1 MISALRHAGLV
12 VQDLESAIGFYEGL
26 GLRLWRRETETGP
39 FIEQVTGLSGVRLE
53 WAKLKAPDD
62 SLLEL
67 LQYHSHPANAPHEMA
82 PAQAHGCSH
91 VAFTVA
97 DVEATCARVKELGG
111 TVTNPP
117 ALSSDKRVCVAYGH
131 DVDGVLIELVEELS

>member
-12 VQDLESAIGFYEGL
+12 VHDLEASIRFYEGL

-67 LQYHSHPANAPHEMA
+67 LQYHSHPTNAPHEIA
-82 PAQAHGCSH
+82 PVQSHGCSH
-91 VAFTVA
+91 VAFTVV
-97 DVEATCARVKELGG
+97 DVEAACTRIKELGG
-111 TVTNPP
+111 TLTNPP
-117 ALSSDKRVCVAYGH
+117 ALSPDKRARVAYGH
-131 DVDGVLIELVEELS
+131 DVDGILIELVEELS

>member
-26 GLRLWRRETETGP
+26 GLRLSRRETETGP

-53 WAKLKAPDD
+53 WAKLKAPDN

-67 LQYHSHPANAPHEMA
+67 LQYHSHPANAPHEIA
-82 PAQAHGCSH
+82 PVQAHGCSH

-97 DVEATCARVKELGG
+97 DVEAACTRVKELGG
-111 TVTNPP
+111 TLTNPP
-117 ALSSDKRVCVAYGH
+117 ALSPDNRARVAYGH
-131 DVDGVLIELVEELS
+131 DADGILTELVEELS

>member
-12 VQDLESAIGFYEGL
+12 VHDLEASIRFYEGL
-26 GLRLWRRETETGP
+26 GLRLWRRKMETGP

-97 DVEATCARVKELGG
+97 DVEVARVRVKGLGG
-111 TVTNPP
+111 TVINPP
-117 ALSSDKRVCVAYGH
+117 ALSPDKRALVVYAH
-131 DVDGVLIELVEELS
+131 DLDGILMELVEEPS

>member
-12 VQDLESAIGFYEGL
+12 VHDLEAAIRFYEGL

-67 LQYHSHPANAPHEMA
+67 LQYHSHPANAPHVIA
-82 PAQAHGCSH
+82 PVQAHGCSH

-97 DVEATCARVKELGG
+97 DVAATCARVKELGG
-111 TVTNPP
+111 TVSNPP
-117 ALSSDKRVCVAYGH
+117 ALSSDKRVRVAYGH